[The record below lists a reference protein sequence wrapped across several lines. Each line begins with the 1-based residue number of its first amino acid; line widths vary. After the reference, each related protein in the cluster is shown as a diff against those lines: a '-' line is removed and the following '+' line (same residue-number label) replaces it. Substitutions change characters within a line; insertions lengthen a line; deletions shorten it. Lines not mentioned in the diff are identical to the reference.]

1 MRHSPANKPLTNDQE
16 VNLPVKKLT
25 SDLLFW
31 VGVIRRYSNRSDL
44 LQQLEKVSVILSSAG
59 APAKPLGRVEVSEG
73 SRSRWLRDRFSAGEL
88 QAMIDLYRSGVPA
101 RVVAERYGVGVRSIK
116 RLLHSRGVRRR
127 DAR

>member
-1 MRHSPANKPLTNDQE
+1 M
-16 VNLPVKKLT
+16 
-25 SDLLFW
+25 
-31 VGVIRRYSNRSDL
+31 
-44 LQQLEKVSVILSSAG
+44 ILSRSSLPALSAPR
-59 APAKPLGRVEVSEG
+59 AQVEVSEG

-88 QAMIDLYRSGVPA
+88 QVMVDLYRSGIPA